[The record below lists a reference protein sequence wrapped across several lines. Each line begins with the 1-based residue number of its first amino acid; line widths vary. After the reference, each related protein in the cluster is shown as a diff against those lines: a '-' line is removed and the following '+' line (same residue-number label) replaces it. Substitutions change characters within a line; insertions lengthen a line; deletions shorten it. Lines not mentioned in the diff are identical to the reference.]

1 MMVSAVQGKERS
13 ATSRS
18 NSCSQISQFQSTR
31 RLLDSTRTLTI
42 RESNEAGPVSGSITS
57 LIPSGGFDS
66 KLFTSLATLASVRGG
81 RFSDDRAAAE
91 DMVSNAWGCWAEGGV
106 QGCCEVRRRQQKKM
120 KMAVGVNLAMI
131 RVFWSSD
138 IDTQHATQRSR
149 RWMTMTM
156 TKMK

>member
-1 MMVSAVQGKERS
+1 MVSAVQGKERS

-31 RLLDSTRTLTI
+31 LDYSTRTLTM
-42 RESNEAGPVSGSITS
+42 RESNEAGMPVSGSITS

-91 DMVSNAWGCWAEGGV
+91 DMVSNTWGCWA
-106 QGCCEVRRRQQKKM
+106 
-120 KMAVGVNLAMI
+120 
-131 RVFWSSD
+131 
-138 IDTQHATQRSR
+138 
-149 RWMTMTM
+149 
-156 TKMK
+156 